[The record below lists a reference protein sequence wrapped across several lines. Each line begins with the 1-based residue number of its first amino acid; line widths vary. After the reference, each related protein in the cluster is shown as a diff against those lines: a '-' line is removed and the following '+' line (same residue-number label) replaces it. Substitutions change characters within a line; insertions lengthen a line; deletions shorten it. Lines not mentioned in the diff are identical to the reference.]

1 MSSIPGSGRSPGEG
15 NGWLPTP
22 VFLPGEFHRGGRL
35 QSMESQRVEQD
46 WWTNS
51 NTPWVRGCQ
60 PRRYNNFIQTQIM
73 SCYLAFY
80 QDFYISNHPPSTQL
94 GFFSPLC
101 LIFLAVTLF
110 SSLSLFLCLSL
121 WFDLFFLLFS
131 AARVEPGDDV
141 GMLIFKG
148 KDLSLRLKRQTHP
161 LQPSEGECC
170 PPAPQTPAWY

>member
-1 MSSIPGSGRSPGEG
+1 MAGYPLQYSCLENSIEVAGYSPWSHKELNRTDGLTLTLHE
-15 NGWLPTP
+15 LE
-22 VFLPGEFHRGGRL
+22 VVSQGGI
-35 QSMESQRVEQD
+35 
-46 WWTNS
+46 
-51 NTPWVRGCQ
+51 
-60 PRRYNNFIQTQIM
+60 NNFIQTRIM